1 MTSQHK
7 SSTSPEVEFRI
18 NYLKQSMHVI
28 STSRPSQ
35 TNSGPSSFSRSHSL
49 CYSLIGMAFMAGVQ
63 QLFPSTCFSLNASP
77 LPGTGSQT
85 TGLLQRMESSPIAHR
100 RPAETIDANLLMT
113 LLWRLLKH
121 QQRGRKHLLQG
132 ELLDC
137 SQPGLNSRAISQ
149 EKKLLMQLC
158 RPGGLFWGAITVMTI
173 SFVARGL
180 ICWLLLTPPHK
191 DARSNA
197 KCNKGCCDN
206 WDGHHGT
213 GMVTCGGSVAS
224 QPHSNLPHFWV
235 PCQKKKKEKKRF

>member
-113 LLWRLLKH
+113 LTVEVIKASTERQEASSSGGAARLLPTWT
-121 QQRGRKHLLQG
+121 QQQSNISGKKVIDATVPSWGPLL
-132 ELLDC
+132 
-137 SQPGLNSRAISQ
+137 
-149 EKKLLMQLC
+149 
-158 RPGGLFWGAITVMTI
+158 
-173 SFVARGL
+173 
-180 ICWLLLTPPHK
+180 
-191 DARSNA
+191 RSNHRNDDLIRCLWA
-197 KCNKGCCDN
+197 NLLAFINATTQGC
-206 WDGHHGT
+206 
-213 GMVTCGGSVAS
+213 A
-224 QPHSNLPHFWV
+224 L
-235 PCQKKKKEKKRF
+235 KRQM